1 MPIVHSL
8 SWYSV
13 YSILLISPRRRMSF
27 KLQEPPKLKTFKG
40 LLVPPF
46 VSEEWMEELNSFE
59 LCSDDVWVV
68 SYPKSG
74 TTWVQQVVKL
84 LRSGGKDD
92 GRKITDVIPF
102 VDMVNKDPIFHYQV
116 NLSELPFPRA
126 FKSHFTYDL
135 MPCGPP
141 NTKPCKYIYIARNPK
156 DVAVSLFH
164 FLSANKVL
172 PPDQNW
178 SDFLS
183 AFLTG
188 GVGYGSWFDHV
199 LGWWMHKDDPNVLF
213 LKFEDMKTDLT
224 TSIGTIAKFIGC
236 TVSKER
242 LEAIVQ
248 QSEFESMK
256 SNPLV
261 NYSWEPTHQANP
273 FMRKGM
279 VGDWKNKF
287 TDDQSAQFDT
297 VYAKKMKDSGLVF
310 DFL

>member
-1 MPIVHSL
+1 MSL
-8 SWYSV
+8 Q
-13 YSILLISPRRRMSF
+13 P
-27 KLQEPPKLKTFKG
+27 QEPPKLKSFKG
-40 LLVPPF
+40 LLVPPY

-74 TTWVQQVVKL
+74 TTWVQQILKL
-84 LRSGGKDD
+84 LHSGGKDD
-92 GRKITDVIPF
+92 GRMITDAIPF
-102 VDMVNKDPIFHYQV
+102 IDMVNKDPIFYYQV

-135 MPCGPP
+135 MPCGSPS
-141 NTKPCKYIYIARNPK
+141 TKPCKYIYVARNPK

-172 PPDQNW
+172 PPDKNW
-178 SDFLS
+178 NDFLLT
-183 AFLTG
+183 FLTG
-188 GVGYGSWFDHV
+188 DIGYGSWFDHV
-199 LGWWMHKDDPNVLF
+199 LGWWMHKDDSNVLF
-213 LKFEDMKTDLT
+213 LKYEDMKKDLT
-224 TSIGTIAKFIGC
+224 TSIETIGKFIGC
-236 TVSKER
+236 TVNKEE
-242 LEAIVQ
+242 LEAIVK

-261 NYSWEPTHQANP
+261 NYSWEPAHQANP

-287 TDDQSAQFDT
+287 TDDQSAMFDT
-297 VYAKKMKDSGLVF
+297 VYVEKMKKSDLVF
-310 DFL
+310 DFV